1 MRATICSQTPIEV
14 VEGASRPQSGERFTT
29 ENDLLKSPTPC
40 NLHPLRYPVNYIA
53 THLVIELDVRLP
65 IEYILYIG
73 KDYRQ

>member
-1 MRATICSQTPIEV
+1 MRTTICIQTPNWVRE
-14 VEGASRPQSGERFTT
+14 EASRPPFGGRFTT

-40 NLHPLRYPVNYIA
+40 NLHPTRYPVNYIA